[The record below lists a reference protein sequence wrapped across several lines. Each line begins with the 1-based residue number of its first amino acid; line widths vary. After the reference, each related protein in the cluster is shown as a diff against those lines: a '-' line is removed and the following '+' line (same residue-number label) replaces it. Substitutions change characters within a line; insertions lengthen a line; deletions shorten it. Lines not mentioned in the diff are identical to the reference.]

1 MSPIADNSSNGST
14 TSWSFHQFFSSFPTP
29 SFPNLR
35 FAAMLVT
42 IVSIAFYCV
51 VCVLSVHFLVTGLK
65 GDDKSHEAFWT
76 IHLLL
81 AISSD
86 VISIFLF
93 FGIYAGNS
101 KVIHNC
107 WKALTGIILA
117 AILLFVGICIER
129 NGKIVLTLVE
139 VVTSGLLL
147 LGLRVVYLHDVDLKR
162 NEDSLV
168 I

>member
-1 MSPIADNSSNGST
+1 MSI
-14 TSWSFHQFFSSFPTP
+14 
-29 SFPNLR
+29 
-35 FAAMLVT
+35 
-42 IVSIAFYCV
+42 
-51 VCVLSVHFLVTGLK
+51 
-65 GDDKSHEAFWT
+65 
-76 IHLLL
+76 LL
-81 AISSD
+81 
-86 VISIFLF
+86 FQ
-93 FGIYAGNS
+93 GNS